1 MVSSRISNS
10 RSLAD
15 VRSPLA
21 DDDPLP
27 PLKLRVDALF
37 ASAAGR
43 VGDSREE
50 LEKFTSRLHELAQ
63 AYVRER
69 CNAPAAPDPKRQRLP
84 SVVVA
89 GGWEARRTS
98 IAELEAEHGD
108 GTYEEYELPLD
119 IDDPNGRKLKVR
131 QFSDYFFSSGC
142 RVWDASAAL
151 ARWILQQEVCIAKRD
166 VLELGAGVGLV
177 GVAAAYAMA
186 TRVVLTDNEALL
198 LPNLRHNIKLF
209 ESSSTGQRMAR
220 YNNLAKL
227 EVSPL
232 DWSDPPADLVAAHGT
247 FDVILASDV
256 VYSSGAVTGLVGAVR
271 ALLKP
276 GGTLL
281 MSYARGRHGLDDFKA
296 EIKAAG
302 ASCDEIRVPARF
314 LKGTAQQ
321 GTAEEVAAHPFFVL
335 RATWSPCGLQTS
347 LASWSG

>member
-1 MVSSRISNS
+1 M
-10 RSLAD
+10 AD

-21 DDDPLP
+21 DDDPLA

-37 ASAAGR
+37 VSAAGR

-69 CNAPAAPDPKRQRLP
+69 CDEPAAPDPKRQRLP
-84 SVVVA
+84 SVVCS
-89 GGWEARRTS
+89 GGWEPRRTS

-108 GTYEEYELPLD
+108 GAYEEYELALY
-119 IDDPNGRKLKVR
+119 IDAPNGRELNVR

-209 ESSSTGQRMAR
+209 ESSSSGQRMAR

-232 DWSDPPADLVAAHGT
+232 DWSDPSADLVAAHGT

-256 VYSSGAVTGLVGAVR
+256 VYSSGAVAGLVGAIR

-276 GGTLL
+276 DGTLF
-281 MSYARGRHGLDDFKA
+281 MSYAGGRHGQAQFKA
-296 EIKAAG
+296 ELEAAG
-302 ASCDEIRVPARF
+302 ASCKEKPVPAAY
-314 LKGTAQQ
+314 LAGTAQQ

-335 RATWSPCGLQTS
+335 RAAWPGGGLLISVNHT
-347 LASWSG
+347 

>member
-1 MVSSRISNS
+1 M
-10 RSLAD
+10 AD

-37 ASAAGR
+37 ASAAGH

-50 LEKFTSRLHELAQ
+50 LEIFTSRLHELAE

-69 CNAPAAPDPKRQRLP
+69 CDEPAAPDPKRQRLP
-84 SVVVA
+84 SVVCS
-89 GGWEARRTS
+89 GGWESRRSS

-108 GTYEEYELPLD
+108 GAYEEYELPLD

-151 ARWILQQEVCIAKRD
+151 ARLIWDENACQEKD
-166 VLELGAGVGLV
+166 VLELGAGIGLA
-177 GVAAAYAMA
+177 GLAAAVDLAR
-186 TRVVLTDNEALL
+186 RVVLTDNEPLL
-198 LPNLRHNIKLF
+198 LPNLRHNAGNMRRQLS
-209 ESSSTGQRMAR
+209 EEDWEEPAT
-220 YNNLAKL
+220 L
-227 EVSPL
+227 EVAQL
-232 DWSDPPADLVAAHGT
+232 DWSDPPADLVATHGT

-256 VYSSGAVTGLVGAVR
+256 VYSSGAVAGLVGAIR

-276 GGTLL
+276 DGTLF
-281 MSYARGRHGLDDFKA
+281 MSYAGGRHGQAQFKA
-296 EIKAAG
+296 ELEAAG
-302 ASCDEIRVPARF
+302 ASCKEKPVPAAY
-314 LKGTAQQ
+314 LAGTAQQ

-335 RATWSPCGLQTS
+335 RATWPGGLGHS
-347 LASWSG
+347 MVE